1 MLTAEGVQITIGGA
15 QLLSALARTPAA
27 STAIKEQGQLA
38 ELHFKIAA
46 QAPTSPHARL
56 HNWQSVFWVMEQVS
70 GEEVDPDEKSLVVA
84 QDCVIL
90 SSVLH
95 RLAASMALR
104 TSVNGV
110 PASSSA
116 PPAALASHKAVV
128 MLCKSAE
135 RHLDVDAEQIERLL
149 LFEQDKFAYLLTHP
163 ERLPQRVGEIG
174 QEGREASSRGAEAGS
189 QVEEFLRDMYVRS
202 SDVADALRNDV
213 RGVSVILW
221 ALSRGCT
228 VGCASTVVVGARAVG
243 GVTASLLSGRETAAA
258 VSEWLVCPHGDGRGS
273 ERDGLGVMLSAV
285 KRFAKNEGVADAVAE
300 ALRNSCRHED
310 MPALL
315 SVELFAR
322 LNAAKGRAVG
332 GDCEEALGRYSSL
345 VADLL
350 PGLVRDV
357 GVARELE
364 WQGVL
369 PHLMTHVVR
378 HLRGLPHGGHQG
390 DGGRSR
396 TAGMQLLV
404 MCWKC
409 FSRALVAS
417 QGFVGEMM
425 AALRQTLTGNAS
437 CTGAEGA
444 KLTAT
449 YRGSCEVLL
458 VLIDL
463 KCSAAGALYN
473 VLAEAYQLHYAHTPT
488 RHEMQASLS
497 KALRKSAHMPT
508 APVARRLAPLVASSG
523 WASAPS
529 VGGPQPGDERQ
540 YDVVVTA
547 DEGLAYM
554 GDVGFWRLIAEHPR
568 SAPVSCSVRSPLSAC
583 PLSRLSVCH
592 VSQGAPGSGFVCMCA
607 FSKALMHVYGCAG
620 GCDERAGIDSDS
632 DGQR

>member
-104 TSVNGV
+104 TSAKGV
-110 PASSSA
+110 LASSST
-116 PPAALASHKAVV
+116 PPTALTSHKAVA
-128 MLCKSAE
+128 MLCQSAE

-149 LFEQDKFAYLLTHP
+149 LFEQDKFVYLLTHP
-163 ERLPQRVGEIG
+163 ERLPQRVDGIG
-174 QEGREASSRGAEAGS
+174 REGRKTSSRGAETGS
-189 QVEEFLRDMYVRS
+189 AVEEFLRDMYVRS
-202 SDVADALRNDV
+202 SDLADALRNDV

-228 VGCASTVVVGARAVG
+228 VGCASTVVAGARAVG
-243 GVTASLLSGRETAAA
+243 GVTAALLSGRETAAA
-258 VSEWLVCPHGDGRGS
+258 VGEWLVCPHGDGRGS
-273 ERDGLGVMLSAV
+273 EGDGLGVMLSAV

-315 SVELFAR
+315 SVELYAR
-322 LNAAKGRAVG
+322 LNAAKGRAAG
-332 GDCEEALGRYSSL
+332 EDCEEALGKYSSL

-378 HLRGLPHGGHQG
+378 HLRAMPHGGHQG
-390 DGGRSR
+390 DGGPSR
-396 TAGMQLLV
+396 TAGMQLLA
-404 MCWKC
+404 MCWRC

-425 AALRQTLTGNAS
+425 TALRQTLAGNAS
-437 CTGAEGA
+437 YMGAEGA

-473 VLAEAYQLHYAHTPT
+473 LLAEAYQLHYAHTPT
-488 RHEMQASLS
+488 RLEMQASLS

-508 APVARRLAPLVASSG
+508 APLARRLAPLVASSG

-529 VGGPQPGDERQ
+529 SVGGPQPGDERE

-568 SAPVSCSVRSPLSAC
+568 SAPVSLLCPCLCSLLVLSLVCLSAMGVSGC
-583 PLSRLSVCH
+583 GCAWIWVCVH
-592 VSQGAPGSGFVCMCA
+592 VCMFEGTNACIR
-607 FSKALMHVYGCAG
+607 LRRGM
-620 GCDERAGIDSDS
+620 
-632 DGQR
+632 